1 MIIELKRLEKTDKCI
16 IGSLQIDDLEV
27 YSTLEN
33 PDLENQRFISCV
45 PPATYLCRR
54 TTSPRFGET
63 FEILVPDRDHIL
75 FHAGNTAK
83 DTSGCILIGSHTGW
97 LNGNRAV
104 LSSRKAVK
112 RFMAAL
118 ADVDSFTIKITE
130 DFGNDDF

>member
-1 MIIELKRLEKTDKCI
+1 LIIELRRLEKTDKCI
-16 IGSLQIDDLEV
+16 IGSLQIDDLET

-45 PPATYLCRR
+45 PAATYLCRR
-54 TTSPRFGET
+54 TTSPKFGET

-112 RFMAAL
+112 RFMEAL

-130 DFGNDDF
+130 DFGNDHS